1 MKATDLET
9 RILKAYP
16 DAQLAI
22 FDSNGRG
29 DHFEIRIS
37 SEAINQ
43 LPRIQRHQNILKL
56 FDVEFK
62 SGELHA
68 LSVKPFEL

>member
-1 MKATDLET
+1 MKAEELEH
-9 RILKAYP
+9 RILQAYP

-22 FDSNGRG
+22 FDSNGNG

-37 SEAINQ
+37 SEAINK
-43 LPRIQRHQNILKL
+43 LSRIQRHQTILKL
-56 FDVEFK
+56 FDPEFK

-68 LSVKPFEL
+68 LSVKPVEF

>member
-1 MKATDLET
+1 MKVTDLES
-9 RILKAYP
+9 RILIAFP
-16 DAQLAI
+16 DAKLAV

-37 SEAINQ
+37 SDQINQ
-43 LPRIQRHQNILKL
+43 LPRIQRHQLILKL
-56 FDVEFK
+56 FDEEFK

-68 LSVKPFEL
+68 LSVKPLNI